1 MTEQQ
6 IVQVLESQRKF
17 FSTGKT
23 LPQSLSRKGA

>member
-17 FSTGKT
+17 FSTGQT
-23 LPQSLSRKGA
+23 LPSSLSRKGA